1 MQDAFAIAQ
10 GTHVLMMA
18 SDLETDPHTVKLL
31 IEKAKQGYDIAT
43 ATRWSRSGSFK
54 GYQPVK
60 YILNWAFQRLFRM
73 LYGTSLS
80 DLTFGFRIFKREWVK
95 KIAWEELR
103 HPFLLETIIKP
114 LRLGA
119 KTVEVPTVWRSRQE
133 GVSHNPFWAKFRVPQ
148 DRFQDSVSASPRT
161 VGWGTGMIRSLIT
174 GGCGFVGRHLTRRLL
189 SKGHE
194 VWIIDDLST
203 GLHPNGWLDASAPVN
218 GSEVLTI
225 ASPEGTVKFIHEN
238 LSSTM
243 LRQLG
248 LLNGKAPVQLPAFDY
263 VFALASIVGGRAK
276 IDGDPLAVGVDL
288 AIDALFFQWLAR
300 NREICRSRSLCQFQR
315 CLSH

>member
-1 MQDAFAIAQ
+1 MLAENDHDVSELLIVVCKKTSASARAVCDGLVNRYPDLVRICEQTKPFLGGAMQDAFAIAQ

-133 GVSHNPFWAKFRVPQ
+133 GVSHNPFWQNFVYLRIAFKTRFR
-148 DRFQDSVSASPRT
+148 PR
-161 VGWGTGMIRSLIT
+161 RE
-174 GGCGFVGRHLTRRLL
+174 LL
-189 SKGHE
+189 AG
-194 VWIIDDLST
+194 
-203 GLHPNGWLDASAPVN
+203 AQA
-218 GSEVLTI
+218 
-225 ASPEGTVKFIHEN
+225 
-238 LSSTM
+238 
-243 LRQLG
+243 
-248 LLNGKAPVQLPAFDY
+248 
-263 VFALASIVGGRAK
+263 
-276 IDGDPLAVGVDL
+276 
-288 AIDALFFQWLAR
+288 
-300 NREICRSRSLCQFQR
+300 
-315 CLSH
+315 